1 MMPNSQDRLPRIVC
15 AFAAFFTLAI
25 PALSIASGIAAHPL
39 LVELATRAEQGGV
52 HDSVAVTILD
62 AQMLVAW
69 ILAIV
74 AIALSLWTLFLARSN
89 TQAGTLSGAGRI
101 VLSLGLATMFS
112 AFYLSALLLAA
123 ARLLAFF
130 LIR

>member
-1 MMPNSQDRLPRIVC
+1 MKPNSQDRLPRIVC

-25 PALSIASGIAAHPL
+25 PALSLATGIAAHPF

-52 HDSVAVTILD
+52 REPVSVAILD
-62 AQMLVAW
+62 AQAPASW
-69 ILAIV
+69 ILALLAIV
-74 AIALSLWTLFLARSN
+74 LSIRTFWLVRSN
-89 TQAGTLSGAGRI
+89 TKAGTLSGAGRI
-101 VLSLGLATMFS
+101 VLSLGLASVFS

-123 ARLLAFF
+123 ARLLAIF